1 MKEKTENAWR
11 IVVEEPRRWFAGA
24 AEPGER
30 RRRARLLLGE
40 LLQKAK
46 TKNKVGQLGRISDK
60 KLEG

>member
-1 MKEKTENAWR
+1 MVCWSG
-11 IVVEEPRRWFAGA
+11 GA
-24 AEPGER
+24 AEPGGR